1 MNKDKIIEKQ
11 KELIDYLIS
20 CIENGFDYQID
31 TLVVNKFQSE
41 IAALL
46 REPDQDLPSDEEIEE
61 WIKADANWSKTFIN
75 GAIYGAKAM
84 RDGWIKSN
92 RK

>member
-1 MNKDKIIEKQ
+1 MTKEQRIIEKQ

-41 IAALL
+41 IAALEL
-46 REPDQDLPSDEEIEE
+46 LPDQDLPSDEDIEE
-61 WIKADANWSKTFIN
+61 EEKKEEYYKIIPKDENQ
-75 GAIYGAKAM
+75 
-84 RDGWIKSN
+84 
-92 RK
+92 